1 MKPLSV
7 LCSHELAC
15 PGPLQHD
22 QHKHLK
28 QTQTLIYV
36 LLIPDVFNAK
46 NKEDQSSCLPYP
58 LLREKA
64 SIALNTLGY
73 KHVSNFGH
81 VSVSQCVQCTN
92 AQNTSHVSLLIHQS
106 ILSKKQHLYPPSCQ
120 KCAQIVYPRLDFGHV
135 SISQCVQCTNAQNTS
150 HVSLLIHQSI
160 LSKKQHPYPPS
171 CQKCAQIVHP
181 RLDKHSKPAHQ
192 NKIQSTLYIHESPC
206 PYVSLVLKTARALD
220 LVTLFDLEFHVFRP
234 VMMKAPQYHCHPR
247 KIILT
252 GISSNKFLVSLSFP
266 VGIAKYHRVP
276 RPTIPFTHFIK
287 QFPRIR

>member
-46 NKEDQSSCLPYP
+46 NKEDQSSRLPYP

-206 PYVSLVLKTARALD
+206 PYVSVVLKTARALD
-220 LVTLFDLEFHVFRP
+220 LVTLFDLQASHDEGTTIPLPSKKNYSYGYFIE
-234 VMMKAPQYHCHPR
+234 Q
-247 KIILT
+247 
-252 GISSNKFLVSLSFP
+252 ISSLFKLPCWHSQISSCSKTNNSF
-266 VGIAKYHRVP
+266 H
-276 RPTIPFTHFIK
+276 PFHQTTS
-287 QFPRIR
+287 QNSVRR

>member
-46 NKEDQSSCLPYP
+46 NKEDQSSRLPYP

-92 AQNTSHVSLLIHQS
+92 AQNTSL
-106 ILSKKQHLYPPSCQ
+106 
-120 KCAQIVYPRLDFGHV
+120 
-135 SISQCVQCTNAQNTS
+135 
-150 HVSLLIHQSI
+150 VSLLIHQSI

-171 CQKCAQIVHP
+171 CQKCAQIVYP

-247 KIILT
+247 KIILM